1 MQAKAN
7 HRERGDKAQGV
18 LLSPVHSSRVV
29 LLLKWSVWHSHS
41 HSYQTAELDAQIK
54 HAELEAQIKRAE
66 LEAQIKQKQLA
77 ESEETK
83 RKVCHV
89 PVFFYC
95 TLMVTGN
102 GDAHQRQRI
111 GRPQDGMPLPH
122 AKENQGP
129 IVISGSNSGE
139 TSDGC
144 RAASVDKQV
153 WCTALTTGM

>member
-83 RKVCHV
+83 RTVCHV
-89 PVFFYC
+89 PVF
-95 TLMVTGN
+95 LL
-102 GDAHQRQRI
+102 HS
-111 GRPQDGMPLPH
+111 DGHRKWRYASKTKNWTSARWCAPSTR
-122 AKENQGP
+122 KGNQGL